1 MPLTSPQPGSPRE
14 RILASRLAQRLN
26 KYVPL
31 ERIFSGVF
39 WTSAGNV
46 ASSLA
51 SFASAIVLAK
61 VLGAMYYGQFS
72 VIQSILSVFVIL
84 SGPSLGFLATKYIAE
99 HRHANP
105 KRAAVI
111 LKLSNISALGLSLL
125 MAAAMLVLAPYLS
138 GTVLRTPELMPEL
151 CISAIILLF
160 TGVNGA
166 QLGILSGFEA
176 FRSVALVNISR
187 GATTLLLVTL
197 GGYYYG
203 VRGAILGLAVVA
215 IVVCVVSNYLVDLIV
230 NRHKLP
236 VVSTADL
243 FCELKLLLSFSLPN
257 WLCSM
262 VASLSNMWTSLML
275 SRSHNGFSQMGV
287 FSAANQFFLI
297 LNFIP
302 TIMWQVALPMLS
314 GVAGRRDFVKLR
326 QSYRKLIV
334 INLVMILLLLCVFVP
349 GGGAVM
355 RWLGKDFSGQT
366 PTLVATMATV
376 LVYATASTS
385 WQIMIILEKMWT
397 SLLFVFI
404 YGLVYVGTFVWLQD
418 MGAYGLALARL
429 TAYGSYAFVNVVYVE
444 LLLTEKIKST
454 ENGNVS

>member
-1 MPLTSPQPGSPRE
+1 
-14 RILASRLAQRLN
+14 
-26 KYVPL
+26 
-31 ERIFSGVF
+31 
-39 WTSAGNV
+39 
-46 ASSLA
+46 
-51 SFASAIVLAK
+51 
-61 VLGAMYYGQFS
+61 MYYGQFS

-125 MAAAMLVLAPYLS
+125 MAAAMLVLSPYLS
-138 GTVLRTPELMPEL
+138 VTVLRTPELMPEL
-151 CISAIILLF
+151 CMSVIILLF

-176 FRSVALVNISR
+176 FSSVAWVNVFR
-187 GATTLLLVTL
+187 GGTTLLLLTL

-203 VRGAILGLAVVA
+203 VRGAILGLAVVS
-215 IVVCVVSNYLVDLIV
+215 ILVCAVSNYLVSRTI
-230 NRHKLP
+230 NKHKLP
-236 VVSTADL
+236 PVSKVDL
-243 FCELKLLLSFSLPN
+243 LCELKLLLSFSLPN
-257 WLCSM
+257 WLFSM

-302 TIMWQVALPMLS
+302 MIIWQVALPMLS
-314 GVAGRRDFVKLR
+314 GVAGRRDFIKLR

-334 INLVMILLLLCVFVP
+334 INLIMILLLLCVFVP
-349 GGGAVM
+349 GAGAVM
-355 RWLGKDFSGQT
+355 RWLGKDFAGQT
-366 PTLVATMATV
+366 PTLVATMVTA
-376 LVYATASTS
+376 LVYATANTS

-404 YGLVYVGTFVWLQD
+404 YGLVYMGTFVWLQD

-429 TAYGSYAFVNVVYVE
+429 IAYSAYTFINVIYVE
-444 LLLTEKIKST
+444 LLLAEKIKSR